1 MSIEEDKTGTLSQAV
16 SSSHRRALS
25 VRLRLLEE
33 ASTQLLELFRSTDGI
48 LLTRQGL
55 PGEKRDAVVLQT
67 DRLRAL
73 IARAK
78 LDLSLETARRDA
90 AREADAVITAM
101 TVNIEE
107 THPRY
112 LKGYGPISPPLEEYL
127 TNLVSG
133 LLGIMREVRRALGK
147 SESAG
152 IEP

>member
-1 MSIEEDKTGTLSQAV
+1 MSQAV

-33 ASTQLLELFRSTDGI
+33 ASAQLLGLFRSTDGI

-55 PGEKRDAVVLQT
+55 PREKRTELVLQA

-78 LDLSLETARRDA
+78 LELGLETAHRDA
-90 AREADAVITAM
+90 AREADAIITAM

-112 LKGYGPISPPLEEYL
+112 LKGYGAVPPPLGEYL
-127 TNLVSG
+127 EELVAR
-133 LLGIMREVRRALGK
+133 LLEIMREIRRALGK

>member
-1 MSIEEDKTGTLSQAV
+1 MSEDEDHAGALSRAV

-33 ASTQLLELFRSTDGI
+33 ASTQLLELFQSTDGT
-48 LLTRQGL
+48 LLSRQGL
-55 PGEKRDAVVLQT
+55 PGEKQAEVTLQT

-78 LDLSLETARRDA
+78 LDLGLETAHRDA

-112 LKGYGPISPPLEEYL
+112 LKGYGPVPPPIGKYLEE
-127 TNLVSG
+127 LVKQ
-133 LLGIMREVRRALGK
+133 LLEIMGQIRRALGK
-147 SESAG
+147 PQPEMT
-152 IEP
+152 EP

>member
-1 MSIEEDKTGTLSQAV
+1 MSEGEVFAGTLSRAV

-33 ASTQLLELFRSTDGI
+33 ASTQLLALFQNTDGI
-48 LLTRQGL
+48 LLSRQGL
-55 PGEKRDAVVLQT
+55 PREKRAAIALQT
-67 DRLRAL
+67 DHVRAL

-78 LDLSLETARRDA
+78 LDLGLETARRDA
-90 AREADAVITAM
+90 AREADAAITAM

-112 LKGYGPISPPLEEYL
+112 LKGYGPVPPPIGEYL
-127 TNLVSG
+127 EGLVKQ
-133 LLGIMREVRRALGK
+133 LLEIMRQLRRALGK
-147 SESAG
+147 PQAER